1 MHPEL
6 LPLLAPIAEYDRQ
19 ADALLAAHRAGDPRA
34 IDAFHQNHPR
44 FLDDTV
50 CWLPK
55 RIPPEAIRDAPLD
68 IDDARLVLARS
79 YSYRDWAALTDHV
92 SAIGIPGSAIRQ
104 YETAAEAV
112 ITGDLATLRSLLAAN
127 PSLARARSE
136 RATCY
141 QPSVHRATLLH
152 YLGAN
157 GIEGYRQRSPKNA
170 VEVAALLFEAG
181 AEADALAGM
190 YGGEYATMSMLV
202 SSTPPAEAGV
212 QVGLIHSLLDHG
224 AAIDGVGSP
233 QWGSPLL
240 TALAFGFREAAEALA
255 VRGARVDTLPAAA
268 GLGRLREVVRLLPA
282 ATDEERHRA
291 LALAAQLGHAA
302 VVGVLLD
309 AGEDPDRF
317 NPDGLHSHSTP
328 LHQAAV
334 AGHHE
339 VVRILVGRGARLDI
353 KDKLWVGTPLGW
365 ARHGEQQAVAEYL
378 TRHGARDD

>member
-1 MHPEL
+1 MHAEP
-6 LPLLAPIAEYDRQ
+6 LPLLAPLAEYDRQ
-19 ADALLAAHRAGDPRA
+19 AEALLAAHRAGDPKA
-34 IDAFHQNHPR
+34 IDAFHQHHPR

-50 CWLPK
+50 RWLPK
-55 RIPPEAIRDAPLD
+55 RIPDEEIRDTALD
-68 IDDARLVLARS
+68 LDDARLTLARC

-92 SAIGIPGSAIRQ
+92 SAIGQPGSAIHQ

-112 ITGDLATLRSLLAAN
+112 ITGDVAGLRTMLAAH

-136 RATCY
+136 RATCHD
-141 QPSVHRATLLH
+141 PSVHRATLLH

-157 GIEGYRQRSPKNA
+157 GIEGHRQRSPKNA
-170 VEVAALLFEAG
+170 VEVAAVLFEAG

-190 YGGEYATMSMLV
+190 YGGEYATLSMLV
-202 SSTPPAEAGV
+202 SSSPPAEAGV

-240 TALAFGFREAAEALA
+240 TALAFGFRDAAEALVA
-255 VRGARVDTLPAAA
+255 RGARVDRVPAAA
-268 GLGRLREVVRLLPA
+268 GLGRLRDVVRLLPA

-309 AGEDPDRF
+309 AGEDPDRY

-328 LHQAAV
+328 LHQAAL

-339 VVRILVGRGARLDI
+339 VVRVLVGRGARLDL
-353 KDKLWVGTPLGW
+353 KDKLWLGTPLGW
-365 ARHGEQQAVAEYL
+365 ARHGERKAVAEYL
-378 TRHGARDD
+378 TMHGARDD